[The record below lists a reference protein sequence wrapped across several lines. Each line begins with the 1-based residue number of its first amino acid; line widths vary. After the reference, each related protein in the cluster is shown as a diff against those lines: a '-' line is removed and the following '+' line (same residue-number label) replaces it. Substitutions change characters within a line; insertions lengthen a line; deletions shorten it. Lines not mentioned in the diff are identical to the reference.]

1 MMTIKRNE
9 AGLALGSG
17 AVRGYAIFPI
27 INRIK
32 KEGINITAVSGSS
45 IGALIGAYY
54 ALHGEADSLLKQA
67 VKLRKK
73 DWLRLVDPNKPNISL
88 IKGEKIKKFL
98 SNHYYGDATFKD
110 TKVPLVVCATD
121 PIKRKSV
128 YLDGGKIIDA
138 VMASISIP
146 GIFPPY
152 KINNRLLND
161 GGILDPVPV
170 KPLRD
175 MGIKKIVGINLMG
188 YIEPN
193 PDKDMDLISSLLNT
207 SYMMMEQISKR
218 EGNKNLFILEPK
230 FTPDPPHMLS
240 FYKWKDKHKIG
251 RQLIDKKINEL
262 TAWLKK

>member
-1 MMTIKRNE
+1 MTLKRNE

-17 AVRGYAIFPI
+17 AVRGYAIFPVI
-27 INRIK
+27 HRIK

-54 ALHGEADSLLKQA
+54 ALHGEADTLLKHA
-67 VKLRKK
+67 AKLKKK
-73 DWLRLVDPNKPNISL
+73 DWLKLVDPNKPNISI

-98 SNHYYGDATFKD
+98 TNHYYGDATFKD

-128 YLDGGKIIDA
+128 YLDKGKIIDA

-146 GIFPPY
+146 GIFPPF
-152 KINNRLLND
+152 KIRNRLFID

-193 PDKDMDLISSLLNT
+193 PAKDMDLISSLLNT
-207 SYMMMEQISKR
+207 SYMMMEKISKR
-218 EGNKNLFILEPK
+218 EGNKKLFILEPK
-230 FTPDPPHMLS
+230 FIPDPPHMLS

-251 RQLIDKKINEL
+251 QELIDAKITEL